1 MTASK
6 EPKTASVVTRMF
18 FERLDRT
25 GVQIRD
31 LAEQCGVHVNTL
43 YYWKSGKI
51 AATVINMET
60 ALSVLGLELAIRP
73 IQKLEPGELP
83 Q

>member
-1 MTASK
+1 MTAPK
-6 EPKTASVVTRMF
+6 EPKTASAVTRMF

-25 GVQIRD
+25 GVQIQA
-31 LAEQCGVHVNTL
+31 LAEECGVHMNTL
-43 YYWKSGKI
+43 YYWKSGKR

-60 ALSVLGLELAIRP
+60 ALAVLGLELVIRP
-73 IQKLEPGELP
+73 IPRFKREELP